1 MKKLFFIAALAT
13 LTSPALALNFNS
25 TALKL
30 KCPSRG
36 LIEITLHA
44 FGHIS
49 ELWKG
54 HYYVGS
60 GHEVHNGTEY
70 FKFSNGDTLMHH
82 PQSDK
87 FMFYFAKSHTLKACQ
102 KLSEQPIKV
111 AFN

>member
-1 MKKLFFIAALAT
+1 MKKLFFITVLLALS
-13 LTSPALALNFNS
+13 SPAVALNFNS
-25 TALKL
+25 TVLKL

-60 GHEVHNGTEY
+60 GHEMHNGMEY

-82 PQSDK
+82 PETDK
-87 FMFYFAKSHTLKACQ
+87 FTFYFAKSHKLKACK
-102 KLSEQPIKV
+102 KLSEHPIKV